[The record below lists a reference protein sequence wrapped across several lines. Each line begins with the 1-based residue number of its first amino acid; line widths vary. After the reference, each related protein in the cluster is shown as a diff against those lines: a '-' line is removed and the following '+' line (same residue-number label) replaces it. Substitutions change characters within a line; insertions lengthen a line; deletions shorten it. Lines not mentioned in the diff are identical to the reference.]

1 MYFKIVLLELDEY
14 SKGMIW
20 VWSKLSAVKWMDA
33 WEERFYGNQNAVISL
48 LKGGASLRIEVY
60 SETEAEAEELREYW
74 GGSVR
79 KVANEDWVAKS
90 AVVKPPL
97 KIRDEIVVTM
107 EGDGANLEKI
117 REEYQD
123 RLVISVPPEMAFG
136 TGDHPTTANCLRLL
150 VDEANLRKG
159 TNWNFLDLGTGSGL
173 LAIAA
178 RHLGAKKIEA
188 VDYDEAAI
196 AVALRNCERNGLCL
210 TDQNAT
216 VEVGDVFE
224 WAPDAKAEV
233 LIANLFSD
241 VLIAAMPRIASWL
254 AKEGTVILSGILNEQ
269 WPAVLEAAQKEGLT
283 FDEPVVR
290 GKWSTAQGTNSQK

>member
-1 MYFKIVLLELDEY
+1 MGV
-14 SKGMIW
+14 MIW

-48 LKGGASLRIEVY
+48 LKGGARLRVEVY
-60 SETEAEAEELREYW
+60 NETEGEALKLQEYW

-79 KVANEDWVAKS
+79 KIVSEDWVAKS

-107 EGDGANLEKI
+107 EGDGPKLDRLREKFA
-117 REEYQD
+117 E

-150 VDEANLRKG
+150 VDEAGRRKESE
-159 TNWNFLDLGTGSGL
+159 WNFLDLGTGSGL

-178 RHLGAKKIEA
+178 RHLGAEQIEA
-188 VDYDEAAI
+188 VDYDETAI
-196 AVALRNCERNGLCL
+196 AVAIRNCERNGLSL
-210 TDQNAT
+210 TDERAT
-216 VEVGDVFE
+216 VAVGDVFK
-224 WAPDAKAEV
+224 WKPARPAEV

-254 AKEGTVILSGILNEQ
+254 AKDGTVILSGILNEQ
-269 WPAVLEAAQKEGLT
+269 WPAVKEAGEKEG
-283 FDEPVVR
+283 FKFEEPLVR
-290 GKWSTAQGTNSQK
+290 GKWTTTCGGWKETK

>member
-1 MYFKIVLLELDEY
+1 
-14 SKGMIW
+14 MIW

-48 LKGGASLRIEVY
+48 LKGGARLRVEVY
-60 SETEAEAEELREYW
+60 HETEEEAQKLQEYW

-79 KVANEDWVAKS
+79 GLAREDWVAKS

-107 EGDGANLEKI
+107 EGDGPALDAL
-117 REEYQD
+117 REEYRD

-150 VDEANLRKG
+150 VDEARERKG
-159 TNWNFLDLGTGSGL
+159 SEWNFLDLGTGSGL

-178 RHLGAKKIEA
+178 RHLGAKKVEA

-196 AVALRNCERNGLCL
+196 AVALRNCERNGLSL
-210 TDQNAT
+210 SDHDAR

-224 WAPDAKAEV
+224 WQPEGKAEV

-254 AKEGTVILSGILNEQ
+254 ADEGTVIVSGILNEQ
-269 WPAVLEAAQKEGLT
+269 WPAVREAASKEGLV
-283 FDEPVVR
+283 FGEPVVR
-290 GKWSTAQGTNSQK
+290 GKWTTSRGKHG

>member
-1 MYFKIVLLELDEY
+1 
-14 SKGMIW
+14 MIW

-48 LKGGASLRIEVY
+48 LKGGARLRVEVY
-60 SETEAEAEELREYW
+60 SETEEEALKLQEYW

-79 KVANEDWVAKS
+79 GIMREDWVAKS

-97 KIRDEIVVTM
+97 KIRDQIVVTM
-107 EGDGANLEKI
+107 EGDGPGLDKLREKFK
-117 REEYQD
+117 D

-150 VDEANLRKG
+150 ADESRARKG
-159 TNWNFLDLGTGSGL
+159 SEWNFLDLGTGSGL

-178 RHLGAKKIEA
+178 RHLGAQRIEA
-188 VDYDEAAI
+188 IDYDEAAI
-196 AVALRNCERNGLCL
+196 EVALRNCQRNGLSL
-210 TDQNAT
+210 TEHNAT

-224 WAPDAKAEV
+224 WKPEGQAEV

-241 VLIAAMPRIASWL
+241 VLISAMPLIANWL
-254 AKEGTVILSGILNEQ
+254 ADSGTVILSGILNEQ
-269 WPAVLEAAQKEGLT
+269 WPAVKEAGVQSGLAFEEPIQK
-283 FDEPVVR
+283 
-290 GKWSTAQGTNSQK
+290 GKWTTARGAKTSSS

>member
-1 MYFKIVLLELDEY
+1 
-14 SKGMIW
+14 MIW

-48 LKGGASLRIEVY
+48 LKGGSRLRVEVY
-60 SETEAEAEELREYW
+60 NETEQEANELREYW

-79 KVANEDWVAKS
+79 KIAREDWVAKS
-90 AVVKPPL
+90 AVVKAPL
-97 KIRDEIVVTM
+97 KIRNEIVVTM
-107 EGDGANLEKI
+107 EGDGPRLDELRK
-117 REEYQD
+117 EYEG

-150 VDEANLRKG
+150 VDEAHKRKG

-178 RHLGAKKIEA
+178 RHLGAKRIEA

-196 AVALRNCERNGLCL
+196 AVALRNCERNGLSL
-210 TDQNAT
+210 VDQQAT

-224 WAPDAKAEV
+224 WQPNGKSEV
-233 LIANLFSD
+233 VIANLFSD
-241 VLIAAMPRIASWL
+241 VLIAAMPRMASWL
-254 AKEGTVILSGILNEQ
+254 AAEGTLILSGILNEQ
-269 WPAVLEAAQKEGLT
+269 WPAVEEAAKREGLV
-283 FDEPVVR
+283 FGEPLVR
-290 GKWSTAQGTNSQK
+290 GKWTTAMGGRA

>member
-1 MYFKIVLLELDEY
+1 
-14 SKGMIW
+14 MIW

-33 WEERFYGNQNAVISL
+33 WEERFYGNQDAVITL
-48 LKGGASLRIEVY
+48 LKGGARLRIEVY
-60 SETEAEAEELREYW
+60 NETEEKAKELQQYW

-79 KVANEDWVAKS
+79 RIVSEDWVAKS

-107 EGDGANLEKI
+107 EGDGPKLDSLRK
-117 REEYQD
+117 EYQE

-150 VDEANLRKG
+150 VDESRRRKG
-159 TNWNFLDLGTGSGL
+159 QKWSFTDLGTGSGL

-178 RHLGAKKIEA
+178 RHLGAGKIMA

-196 AVALRNCERNGLCL
+196 AVAVRNCERNGLSL
-210 TDQNAT
+210 SDSEAT

-224 WAPDAKAEV
+224 WEPAEKAEV
-233 LIANLFSD
+233 LVANLFSD
-241 VLIAAMPRIASWL
+241 VLIASMPRISNWL
-254 AKEGTVILSGILNEQ
+254 AEDGTVILSGILNEQ
-269 WPAVLEAAQKEGLT
+269 WPAVEEAARQEGLA

-290 GKWSTAQGTNSQK
+290 GKWTTTMGRMSGR

>member
-1 MYFKIVLLELDEY
+1 
-14 SKGMIW
+14 MIW
-20 VWSKLSAVKWMDA
+20 VWSKLSGVKWMDA
-33 WEERFYGNQNAVISL
+33 WEERFYGNENAVISL
-48 LKGGASLRIEVY
+48 LKGGTRLRVEVY
-60 SETEAEAEELREYW
+60 NETEEEAEKLQEYW

-79 KVANEDWVAKS
+79 KIVSEDWVAKS

-107 EGDGANLEKI
+107 EGDGPKLEELRTEFK
-117 REEYQD
+117 D

-150 VDEANLRKG
+150 VDEAKGRKKQE
-159 TNWNFLDLGTGSGL
+159 WSFLDLGTGSGL

-178 RHLGAKKIEA
+178 RHLGAGPIEA

-196 AVALRNCERNGLCL
+196 RVAVRNCERNGLSL
-210 TDQNAT
+210 TDNQAL

-224 WAPDAKAEV
+224 WEPSRQADV

-241 VLIAAMPRIASWL
+241 VLIAAMPRIGRWL
-254 AKEGTVILSGILNEQ
+254 ADDGTVILSGILTEQ
-269 WPAVLEAAQKEGLT
+269 WPAVRDAAAKEGLQ
-283 FDEPVVR
+283 FGEPIVR
-290 GKWSTAQGTNSQK
+290 GKWTTAQGCRK